1 MRLQPL
7 NGHVLLNPV
16 AAEEKSKGGI
26 ILPDV
31 AREAPDEGIIEALP
45 QTGSDEVAVGDRVLY
60 KRYAGQEISFE
71 GSKRRLVPVGDL
83 LAKYVRADE
92 IPSA

>member
-7 NGHVLLNPV
+7 NGHVLLAPI

-31 AREAPDEGIIEALP
+31 ARESPDEGVIEALP
-45 QTGSDEVAVGDRVLY
+45 PTGSDEVAIGDRVLY
-60 KRYAGQEISFE
+60 KRYAGQEVTF
-71 GSKRRLVPVGDL
+71 GGDKRRFVPVGDL

-92 IPSA
+92 IPAE

>member
-7 NGHVLLNPV
+7 NGHVLLAPI
-16 AAEEKSKGGI
+16 AAEEKTKGGI
-26 ILPDV
+26 ILPDT

-45 QTGSDEVAVGDRVLY
+45 QSGSDEVAVGDRVLY
-60 KRYAGQEISFE
+60 KRYAGQEIKFE
-71 GSKRRLVPVGDL
+71 GNTRRLVPVGDL

-92 IPSA
+92 IPAE